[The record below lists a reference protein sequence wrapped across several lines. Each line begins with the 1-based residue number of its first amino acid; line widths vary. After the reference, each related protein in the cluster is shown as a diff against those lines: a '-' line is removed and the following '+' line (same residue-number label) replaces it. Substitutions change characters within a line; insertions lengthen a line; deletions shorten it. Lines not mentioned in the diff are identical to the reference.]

1 MCERWFVLKKTLLK
15 PDLCVSIVGSFDK
28 KKLETH
34 ASHNIKKSGHGELL
48 ELRLLEKSA

>member
-1 MCERWFVLKKTLLK
+1 VPYGLFTKKLLNQIFASQ
-15 PDLCVSIVGSFDK
+15 LSAVGL